1 MIEIQILLERLQ
13 ERGFS
18 VHLGDGRVQ
27 IRGENIPDEETKALI
42 HELREHREEVKTL
55 LAGKPLTGDTQGVTA
70 ADVLRV
76 FGGGQVIEENKPLSC
91 RHCNEKK
98 DVLYRSGW
106 RKGGKIIRRIRADGF
121 HVWACHFCGREAKRS
136 RGSVH
141 TIH

>member
-70 ADVLRV
+70 ADVLRI
-76 FGGGQVIEENKPLSC
+76 FGGGLVIEENKPLIC
-91 RHCNEKK
+91 LYCNEKK
-98 DVLYRSGW
+98 GVPHW
-106 RKGGKIIRRIRADGF
+106 RKGGKIIRRIRADGVQ
-121 HVWACHFCGREAKRS
+121 VWACHFCGREAKRS
-136 RGSVH
+136 RNSVH